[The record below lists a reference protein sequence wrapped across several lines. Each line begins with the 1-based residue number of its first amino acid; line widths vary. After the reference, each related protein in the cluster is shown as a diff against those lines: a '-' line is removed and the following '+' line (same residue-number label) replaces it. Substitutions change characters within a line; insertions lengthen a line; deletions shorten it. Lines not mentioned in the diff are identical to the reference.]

1 MDDLQ
6 RLIQQVADLERRL
19 AMSHRHGVV
28 HEIKDGKVR
37 VRMGE
42 KEGGQPW
49 LSPWLYQGDTHSGNV
64 REETP
69 YKVGQNVTLL
79 CPNGDISTATMLPY
93 APSKNIKRPDHAN
106 DQQKTLQWDQMKG
119 TEDGNLWER
128 RVGDYILRITT
139 EELLV
144 LHGDSV
150 RIRVKGADVFIN
162 PG

>member
-19 AMSHRHGVV
+19 AMSHRHGTID
-28 HEIKDGKVR
+28 EIKDGRVR
-37 VRMGE
+37 VNMG
-42 KEGGQPW
+42 KKADGSPW
-49 LSPWLYQGDTHSGNV
+49 LSPWLYQGDTHYGNI
-64 REETP
+64 REDIP
-69 YKVGQNVTLL
+69 FKKGQNVTLL
-79 CPNGDISTATMLPY
+79 CPNGDIGQATLLPY
-93 APSKNIKRPDHAN
+93 AFSNNIHRPDHAS
-106 DQQKTLQWDQMKG
+106 DDAKTLQWDQMKG
-119 TEDGNLWER
+119 TENGALWER

-162 PG
+162 P